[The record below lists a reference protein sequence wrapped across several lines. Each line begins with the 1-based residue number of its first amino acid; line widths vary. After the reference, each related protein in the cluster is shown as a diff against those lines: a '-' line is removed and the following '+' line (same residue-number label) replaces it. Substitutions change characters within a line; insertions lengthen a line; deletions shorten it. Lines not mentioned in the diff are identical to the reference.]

1 MHRIKKYPLTQATQY
16 TFIRDLKIMEVDG
29 LKTWVVMARYRKFSS
44 CGEKDGIIRV
54 DDFKQAC
61 VMQSDGKVGSKG
73 MEEFKGACPHKFFG

>member
-1 MHRIKKYPLTQATQY
+1 
-16 TFIRDLKIMEVDG
+16 MEVDG
-29 LKTWVVMARYRKFSS
+29 VKTWVVLARYRKFSG

-73 MEEFKGACPHKFFG
+73 MVDVDSTL

>member
-1 MHRIKKYPLTQATQY
+1 M
-16 TFIRDLKIMEVDG
+16 DG
-29 LKTWVVMARYRKFSS
+29 VKTWVVLARYQLFSN

-73 MEEFKGACPHKFFG
+73 TASVCLCFDNIIPRVHKNKEYRTEHYTNGDSRWKVT